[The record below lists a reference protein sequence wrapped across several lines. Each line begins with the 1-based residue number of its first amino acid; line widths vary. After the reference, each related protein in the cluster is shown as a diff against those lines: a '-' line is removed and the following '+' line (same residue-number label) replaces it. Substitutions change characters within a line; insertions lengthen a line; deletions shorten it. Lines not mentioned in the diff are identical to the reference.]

1 MLLLVASFVES
12 EDLVPIVDEVLD
24 AAEAFLR
31 DDPKLAFD
39 DTAWLGRRG
48 LTLLLTAL
56 FMAVEASRTDDDD
69 ASEELARDLV
79 HSASSLATV
88 RGSPG
93 SPSTAG
99 DRLKKASKE
108 DLKWLLGTVLVSVM
122 GLSLASSQAASA
134 ASQAQSAEAMM
145 RLAAEQAESVASQA
159 QSAASQAASAAS
171 QAQSAKAMMRLAAEQ
186 AGDRK
191 ERERAAAEVKD
202 DRARHAAVRVH
213 RSAAD
218 AFVFAKHAHRDG
230 MATDHLSARSRAM
243 EALRHMED
251 AYDMAMRETSIR
263 DEPHPTISTHL
274 HPHLKV
280 EALVMWHAVMLYY
293 AASTALHTL
302 DEDTSALMDE
312 EATPTAR
319 RRYARDTIEFARSC
333 LAQAEVRA
341 RHAEVSVLG
350 MWEKDLLDRIALRQ
364 ADANSFFAAICDNP
378 DQAAAAYDTHSADMA
393 KAGIEHLR
401 ARFDSNHAMALF
413 GVGDDRRA
421 VAKLRSAHAKLLGAA
436 KAAPR
441 DEDGILAA
449 RWLEDDAEGGA
460 SSEDLVP
467 IVDEVLDA
475 AEAFLRDDP
484 KLAFDDT
491 AWLGRRGLTLLLTA
505 LFMAVEA
512 SRTDDDDAS
521 EELARDLVHSASSLA
536 TVRGSPGS
544 PSTAGDVGAFA
555 QLVAKGRPSPSSWR
569 RTAAPSVEF
578 SMLSRARRMKAE
590 ADRIRERPP
599 SRRTD
604 GGVIDAPRRERIA
617 ALLRVAH
624 KMCPE
629 TTSARS

>member
-1 MLLLVASFVES
+1 
-12 EDLVPIVDEVLD
+12 
-24 AAEAFLR
+24 
-31 DDPKLAFD
+31 
-39 DTAWLGRRG
+39 
-48 LTLLLTAL
+48 
-56 FMAVEASRTDDDD
+56 
-69 ASEELARDLV
+69 
-79 HSASSLATV
+79 
-88 RGSPG
+88 
-93 SPSTAG
+93 
-99 DRLKKASKE
+99 
-108 DLKWLLGTVLVSVM
+108 
-122 GLSLASSQAASA
+122 
-134 ASQAQSAEAMM
+134 
-145 RLAAEQAESVASQA
+145 
-159 QSAASQAASAAS
+159 
-171 QAQSAKAMMRLAAEQ
+171 
-186 AGDRK
+186 
-191 ERERAAAEVKD
+191 
-202 DRARHAAVRVH
+202 
-213 RSAAD
+213 
-218 AFVFAKHAHRDG
+218 

-251 AYDMAMRETSIR
+251 AYDTAIRETSIR
-263 DEPHPTISTHL
+263 DEPHPAISTHL

-280 EALVMWHAVMLYY
+280 EALAMWHAVMLYY

-319 RRYARDTIEFARSC
+319 WRYARDTIEFARSC

-460 SSEDLVP
+460 SNLSVPCMLLLVASFVESEDLVP

>member
-1 MLLLVASFVES
+1 MEQML
-12 EDLVPIVDEVLD
+12 
-24 AAEAFLR
+24 R
-31 DDPKLAFD
+31 
-39 DTAWLGRRG
+39 AWPV
-48 LTLLLTAL
+48 TLQ
-56 FMAVEASRTDDDD
+56 
-69 ASEELARDLV
+69 
-79 HSASSLATV
+79 
-88 RGSPG
+88 
-93 SPSTAG
+93 
-99 DRLKKASKE
+99 RLKKASKE

-460 SSEDLVP
+460 SVKSGRKRTLTHSAKTFQTAFRAFCESRTHDRQRILRRKNLSVPCMLLLVASFVESEDLVP

>member
-1 MLLLVASFVES
+1 ML
-12 EDLVPIVDEVLD
+12 
-24 AAEAFLR
+24 R
-31 DDPKLAFD
+31 
-39 DTAWLGRRG
+39 AWAV
-48 LTLLLTAL
+48 TLQ
-56 FMAVEASRTDDDD
+56 
-69 ASEELARDLV
+69 
-79 HSASSLATV
+79 
-88 RGSPG
+88 
-93 SPSTAG
+93 
-99 DRLKKASKE
+99 RLKKASKE
-108 DLKWLLGTVLVSVM
+108 DLKWLLGTVLVSVI

-134 ASQAQSAEAMM
+134 ASQAQSA
-145 RLAAEQAESVASQA
+145 ASQA
-159 QSAASQAASAAS
+159 QSAASQA
-171 QAQSAKAMMRLAAEQ
+171 QSAEAMMRLAAEQ

-280 EALVMWHAVMLYY
+280 EEALVMWHAVMLYY

-350 MWEKDLLDRIALRQ
+350 I
-364 ADANSFFAAICDNP
+364 
-378 DQAAAAYDTHSADMA
+378 ADMA

-460 SSEDLVP
+460 SVKSGRKRTLTHS
-467 IVDEVLDA
+467 A
-475 AEAFLRDDP
+475 KTSWTRRKRFLRDDP

-536 TVRGSPGS
+536 TVRGSPGRLHCGRRRGVCA
-544 PSTAGDVGAFA
+544 AGC
-555 QLVAKGRPSPSSWR
+555 KGEAVPIVM
-569 RTAAPSVEF
+569 AAHCGP
-578 SMLSRARRMKAE
+578 
-590 ADRIRERPP
+590 I
-599 SRRTD
+599 
-604 GGVIDAPRRERIA
+604 G
-617 ALLRVAH
+617 
-624 KMCPE
+624 
-629 TTSARS
+629 